1 MNTQQT
7 EYNKKAAL
15 FEQYIYELI
24 GDEGTVFYGNE
35 CKEVKTALEGFAKG
49 IEPNKVL
56 GIFTRD
62 GGKEGILFTT
72 EGIIFFL
79 PSLNC
84 FSFRYS
90 DVMLSYTHDIMDR
103 KLFGKPR
110 EEELALKIHLKGNRE
125 LDFKPFLFDKKNL
138 NDFIGKMVAL
148 EAKPHSE
155 ESA

>member
-24 GDEGTVFYGNE
+24 GDEGKVFYGNT
-35 CKEVKTALEGFAKG
+35 CAEVKTALEGFAKG

-110 EEELALKIHLKGNRE
+110 DEELALTLHLKDDSR
-125 LDFKPFLFDKKNL
+125 LDFKPFLFDKTALHRFIEEMANL
-138 NDFIGKMVAL
+138 ETAL
-148 EAKPHSE
+148 HSE
-155 ESA
+155 SA